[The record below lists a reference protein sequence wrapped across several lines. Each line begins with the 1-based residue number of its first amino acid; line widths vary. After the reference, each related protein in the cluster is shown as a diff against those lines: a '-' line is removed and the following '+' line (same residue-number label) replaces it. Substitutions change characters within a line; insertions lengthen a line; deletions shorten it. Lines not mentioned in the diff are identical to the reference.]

1 MALPVVPGLLSALLS
16 ALAFGLV
23 ADAAGTPA
31 DKPAQR
37 AVAER
42 KVVPASAPE
51 PVRQARSACR
61 LIVGWPGCAPKP
73 KPKPPPVQ
81 PPPQPVQP
89 VQPAEPACDREC
101 IVLRR
106 ANTPAQRP
114 ESTPDMPPFP
124 DDDPIDLGTLPPP
137 SPGRVVD

>member
-1 MALPVVPGLLSALLS
+1 MALPVVPGVLSALLS

-31 DKPAQR
+31 DKPEPR

-42 KVVPASAPE
+42 TVVPASAPE
-51 PVRQARSACR
+51 PVRKARSACR

-73 KPKPPPVQ
+73 KPPAPPPVQ
-81 PPPQPVQP
+81 QPLP
-89 VQPAEPACDREC
+89 AQPAEPVCDREC

-106 ANTPAQRP
+106 ANTPAERP

-124 DDDPIDLGTLPPP
+124 DDDGIDLGTLPPP
-137 SPGRVVD
+137 PPE